1 MKVCVANTTNKPQA
15 IPAGSYVGQA
25 VPVTVISDVE
35 TDSRL
40 LASNSDGPTNR
51 NESLSEII
59 QSTLKELPLD
69 ITDDQRQQVIKLLLD
84 YDSLFSRGILEMQR
98 TTLVEHT
105 IDTGQTRPIRQSL
118 RRHPWA
124 HLDEIDRQVEELQQT
139 GFVEPAASPWASNVV
154 LVKKDGSYRLCVDY
168 IRLNSVTY
176 KDSYP
181 LPHIDTCLGSM
192 NGAVWFSILDLR
204 SGYHNI
210 PIRKADRDKTAFV
223 TRRGCFRYK
232 VMPFGLT
239 CAPSVFQPIMD
250 LVLCWLTYESC
261 LIYLDDIIVFSQD
274 FGGHLR
280 RLREIF
286 DRLHM
291 AGLKLHM
298 KKCCLF

>member
-1 MKVCVANTTNKPQA
+1 
-15 IPAGSYVGQA
+15 
-25 VPVTVISDVE
+25 VPVTVISNAE
-35 TDSRL
+35 ADSRL
-40 LASNSDGPTNR
+40 RASNSGSPTNR

-59 QSTLKELPLD
+59 QSTLKELQSD
-69 ITDDQRQQVIKLLLD
+69 ITGDQRQQVIKLLLD
-84 YDSLFSRGILEMQR
+84 YGSLFSRGILEMQR

-250 LVLCWLTYESC
+250 LVLC
-261 LIYLDDIIVFSQD
+261 
-274 FGGHLR
+274 
-280 RLREIF
+280 
-286 DRLHM
+286 
-291 AGLKLHM
+291 
-298 KKCCLF
+298 

>member
-124 HLDEIDRQVEELQQT
+124 CLLYT
-139 GFVEPAASPWASNVV
+139 SPS
-154 LVKKDGSYRLCVDY
+154 
-168 IRLNSVTY
+168 
-176 KDSYP
+176 P
-181 LPHIDTCLGSM
+181 
-192 NGAVWFSILDLR
+192 
-204 SGYHNI
+204 
-210 PIRKADRDKTAFV
+210 RD
-223 TRRGCFRYK
+223 
-232 VMPFGLT
+232 
-239 CAPSVFQPIMD
+239 
-250 LVLCWLTYESC
+250 
-261 LIYLDDIIVFSQD
+261 
-274 FGGHLR
+274 
-280 RLREIF
+280 
-286 DRLHM
+286 
-291 AGLKLHM
+291 
-298 KKCCLF
+298 